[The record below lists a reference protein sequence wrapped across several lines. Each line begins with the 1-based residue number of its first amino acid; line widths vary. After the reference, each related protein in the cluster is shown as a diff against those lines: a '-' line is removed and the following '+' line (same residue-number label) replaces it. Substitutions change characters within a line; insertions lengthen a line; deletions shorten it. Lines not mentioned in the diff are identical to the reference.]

1 MLIPHALLHLGQDR
15 VPRLRRAHRR
25 SGLSPPRPWRTISKV
40 IGHAVASTTSTT
52 DSGGTGVLTT
62 DTARASWRKA
72 PVWPAHRLTGEGR
85 AGDEVMK
92 VFRLFDGAH
101 SGKERGL
108 ERPPDLT
115 WGLALHFAGS
125 S

>member
-1 MLIPHALLHLGQDR
+1 MLTPRVLVHLGQDR

-25 SGLSPPRPWRTISKV
+25 SGLSPPRPWRTIPKV
-40 IGHAVASTTSTT
+40 IGHAVASTISTT
-52 DSGGTGVLTT
+52 DSVGTGVLTA

-72 PVWPAHRLTGEGR
+72 PAWPGHRLTGEGR

-101 SGKERGL
+101 SGKERAL
-108 ERPPDLT
+108 ECPLDLT
-115 WGLALHFAGS
+115 LGLALHFAGS